1 MIHYYV
7 FNATHSVFLT
17 VGLKGSERGADDYIS
32 PKGSPGADDISG
44 RSKLNRQGIQ
54 KVYDRLH

>member
-32 PKGSPGADDISG
+32 PNKDRPELMIFPEG
-44 RSKLNRQGIQ
+44 RN
-54 KVYDRLH
+54 